1 MQVLRLPT
9 RVIAGPNEQR
19 DTKAAHL
26 NLERHEGM
34 RQLTSQ
40 YSGIWY
46 FASAVVSLAFIVSF
60 SSRSTSRC
68 F

>member
-1 MQVLRLPT
+1 VLRLQT

-19 DTKAAHL
+19 ETKAAHL

-46 FASAVVSLAFIVSF
+46 FASAVVSRTSILCF
-60 SSRSTSRC
+60 SSRSTSTC